1 MKDRLCLKERKMGKT
16 IILCFDGTCENF
28 GPDPFTNVLKIYR
41 LLDTRSQLCYYQPG
55 IGTSGD
61 FDAVYTWAR
70 YLSWSRLKN
79 VLDSM
84 FAFCLDDHIVSAY
97 LFLMRHYEINDQ
109 IYMFGFSR
117 GAFIARVLTGMLERV
132 GLLNV
137 GLEDMVHMA
146 WRIYENWEFAEQP
159 IQPSYMTTLIQ
170 EFTKTFCRD
179 YPIKIYFQGLFDSV
193 NSVGL
198 CRDRLFPCTQRSN
211 IIKHV
216 RHAVSLD
223 ERRGKFKQFCFTPN
237 PYEPILFSKKY
248 KPYEKEIIKSVVA
261 TPILKA
267 SLSSNEK
274 QPLLNNEGESK
285 INQKIRKNP
294 LIELTLKSSKSNSS
308 FSSLQN
314 VNLSN
319 VWTPIT
325 EQTVLINQI
334 NSFLSPTEL
343 LTFTSR
349 KVVYSNKSI
358 KGLNDKNREYNID
371 NENDNLGIIKVLKS
385 QEELPS
391 SSMNLWT
398 MENNTSSHSTIS
410 PDLIEKWFPGDHSDV
425 GGGGGVYSGDGQ
437 CISNLSLRWMIAEA
451 IKHGVKFKPGSINRF
466 AERYSSKN
474 SLFSCLHDFLD
485 IKNTNIMG
493 GVNKSFNQGLMIR
506 DINDT
511 VNNLLE
517 NGFEEDHNCN
527 DNYDSSQSVANC
539 YKINTWV
546 SLFWWILEFLPIG
559 IRVEDEEGKWRNRY
573 VPNLGRSRCVPEY
586 GELHWSII
594 WIMKFNE
601 DYRPKNVPR
610 YVREVLFERL
620 NINLLNIKTLDTLI
634 LDENDKKDELI
645 ALINDWIVRNW
656 ENIPDDLYE
665 VIKDDPTL

>member
-1 MKDRLCLKERKMGKT
+1 MGKT

-79 VLDSM
+79 LLDSM
-84 FAFCLDDHIVSAY
+84 FAFCLDDHIVSVY

-223 ERRGKFKQFCFTPN
+223 ERRGNFKQFCFTPN

-248 KPYEKEIIKSVVA
+248 KPYEKEIIRSVVT

-267 SLSSNEK
+267 TSASDGK
-274 QPLLNNEGESK
+274 QPLLNGDRGSR
-285 INQKIRKNP
+285 INNKIRRNP
-294 LIELTLKSSKSNSS
+294 LIEFTLKSSKSDSSSNS
-308 FSSLQN
+308 LHN
-314 VNLSN
+314 VNLN
-319 VWTPIT
+319 CIWTPIT
-325 EQTVLINQI
+325 EQTMLINQI

-349 KVVYSNKSI
+349 KVVYSNGGVES
-358 KGLNDKNREYNID
+358 LNDSDSRSHNNNNNNNKYN
-371 NENDNLGIIKVLKS
+371 NLGIIKAINL

-391 SSMNLWT
+391 SSMDIWT

-425 GGGGGVYSGDGQ
+425 GGGGGGVYSSDGQ
-437 CISNLSLRWMIAEA
+437 CVSNLSLRWMVAEA

-466 AERYSSKN
+466 AERYTSKG

-485 IKNTNIMG
+485 IKNTHIMG
-493 GVNKSFNQGLMIR
+493 GINKTFNQSLLNR

-517 NGFEEDHNCN
+517 NVFEEGQNGNNNNNQGVADCN
-527 DNYDSSQSVANC
+527 
-539 YKINTWV
+539 KINTWV

-586 GELHWSII
+586 GELHWSVI
-594 WIMKFNE
+594 WIMKFNA
-601 DYRPKNVPR
+601 DYRPENVPR
-610 YVREVLFERL
+610 YVREVLFEGL

-634 LDENDKKDELI
+634 LDENDKKNELFT
-645 ALINDWIVRNW
+645 LLNKWIENNW
-656 ENIPDDLYE
+656 ENVPDDLYE
-665 VIKDDPTL
+665 VIKNDPTL